1 LSKATAAPVLLRDAG
16 PEDMAALAA
25 IYGHHVRHGL
35 ATFEE
40 IPPDEGE
47 MARRCRA
54 LQDQGLPYL
63 IAQYDDDDGSGQGAG
78 QILGFAY
85 AGLYRPRPA
94 YRFTLEDSIYV
105 DPQHLNRGVG
115 ASLLAQLI
123 ERSTALGYRQM
134 VAVIG
139 DSANLGSIRLHEAFG
154 FRQVGTLNAP
164 GFKLGR
170 WVDVVILQ
178 RALGA
183 GDSTLPAK

>member
-1 LSKATAAPVLLRDAG
+1 
-16 PEDMAALAA
+16 MAALAA

-40 IPPDEGE
+40 IPPDQGE
-47 MARRCRA
+47 MARRCLA
-54 LQDQGLPYL
+54 IQDQGLPYL
-63 IAQYDDDDGSGQGAG
+63 VAQYDGGAGQGAG

-85 AGLYRPRPA
+85 AGPYRPRPA

-105 DPQHLNRGVG
+105 DPQHLGRGVG
-115 ASLLAQLI
+115 TGLLAQLI

-139 DSANLGSIRLHEAFG
+139 DHDNLGSIRLHEAFG

-183 GDSTLPAK
+183 GDSTLPDYTKAR

>member
-40 IPPDEGE
+40 IPPDKTE

-63 IAQYDDDDGSGQGAG
+63 VAQHDDGSGQGAG

-154 FRQVGTLNAP
+154 FRQVGTLNAL
-164 GFKLGR
+164 GFKLGC

-178 RALGA
+178 RALGV
-183 GDSTLPAK
+183 GDGELPD